1 MLNSP
6 AKSTANK
13 VPDHYNSWSGQP
25 RAMSNLWALT
35 KDGRS
40 AFCFIVAHLE
50 GAEVRLEVDGGLF
63 RKQVCG
69 TVDAALKL
77 ATAWREQ
84 MVLEGWALTRT
95 IFGRGT

>member
-1 MLNSP
+1 LP
-6 AKSTANK
+6 AKVTANK
-13 VPDHYNSWSGQP
+13 VPDQYNSWSGLP

-50 GAEVRLEVDGGLF
+50 GAEVRLEVDGGLL

-77 ATAWREQ
+77 ATTWREQ
-84 MVLEGWALTRT
+84 MVLEGW
-95 IFGRGT
+95 